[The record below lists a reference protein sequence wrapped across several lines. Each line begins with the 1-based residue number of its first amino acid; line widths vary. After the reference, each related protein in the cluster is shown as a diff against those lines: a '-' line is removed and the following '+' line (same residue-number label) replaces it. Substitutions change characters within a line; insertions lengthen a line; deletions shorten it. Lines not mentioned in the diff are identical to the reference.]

1 MASASVEPVLTAI
14 QINSVLSTHIRTD
27 SWRRSAVVGC
37 QKQQM
42 GQQPVDTLVLADQ
55 RDSLRDASR
64 SAVSRAVGR
73 SVVRTIEAAKAALR
87 KTDQAKQTG
96 LTVAAVQA

>member
-1 MASASVEPVLTAI
+1 M
-14 QINSVLSTHIRTD
+14 LSTHIRTD

-42 GQQPVDTLVLADQ
+42 GQQPVNKLVLTNQ
-55 RDSLRDASR
+55 RDLLRDASR

-73 SVVRTIEAAKAALR
+73 FVVRTIEAAKAALR
-87 KTDQAKQTG
+87 KTGQAKQTG

>member
-1 MASASVEPVLTAI
+1 M
-14 QINSVLSTHIRTD
+14 LSTHIRTD

-42 GQQPVDTLVLADQ
+42 GQQPVNTLVLTNQ
-55 RDSLRDASR
+55 RDLLRDASR
-64 SAVSRAVGR
+64 SAVNRAVGR
-73 SVVRTIEAAKAALR
+73 FVVRTIEAAKAALR

>member
-1 MASASVEPVLTAI
+1 M
-14 QINSVLSTHIRTD
+14 LSTHIRTD

-42 GQQPVDTLVLADQ
+42 GQQPVNTLVLTNQ
-55 RDSLRDASR
+55 RDLLRDAIR

-73 SVVRTIEAAKAALR
+73 FVVRTIEAAKAALR
-87 KTDQAKQTG
+87 KTGQAKQTG

>member
-1 MASASVEPVLTAI
+1 M
-14 QINSVLSTHIRTD
+14 LSTHIRTD
-27 SWRRSAVVGC
+27 LWRRSAVVGC

-42 GQQPVDTLVLADQ
+42 GQQTVNTFELTNQ
-55 RDSLRDASR
+55 RDLLKDVSR

-87 KTDQAKQTG
+87 KTGQAKQTG

>member
-1 MASASVEPVLTAI
+1 M
-14 QINSVLSTHIRTD
+14 LSTHIRTD

-42 GQQPVDTLVLADQ
+42 GQQPVNTLVLTNQ
-55 RDSLRDASR
+55 RDLLRDASR

-73 SVVRTIEAAKAALR
+73 FVVRTIEAAKAALR

>member
-1 MASASVEPVLTAI
+1 M
-14 QINSVLSTHIRTD
+14 LSTHIRTD

-42 GQQPVDTLVLADQ
+42 GQQPVNTLVLTNQ
-55 RDSLRDASR
+55 RDLLRDASR

-73 SVVRTIEAAKAALR
+73 FVVRTIEAAKAALR
-87 KTDQAKQTG
+87 KTGQAKQTG

>member
-1 MASASVEPVLTAI
+1 
-14 QINSVLSTHIRTD
+14 
-27 SWRRSAVVGC
+27 
-37 QKQQM
+37 M
-42 GQQPVDTLVLADQ
+42 GQQPVNTLALADQ
-55 RDSLRDASR
+55 MDSLKDASR
-64 SAVSRAVGR
+64 FAVSRAVGR